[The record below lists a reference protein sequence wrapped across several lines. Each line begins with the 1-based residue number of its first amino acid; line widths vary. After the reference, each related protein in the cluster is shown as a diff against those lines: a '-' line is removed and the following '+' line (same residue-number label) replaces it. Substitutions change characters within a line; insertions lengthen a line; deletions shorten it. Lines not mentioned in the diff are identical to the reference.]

1 MGTFFQTD
9 QESHLPGSMPGRRKR
24 LSTPPMQD
32 KEFLFSPYR
41 QNGSQRSTSNG
52 SSPGFGPV
60 KSSLPCKS
68 PSPTRLWTSNQ
79 TFQFRDSRSVTQ
91 RLRSSSEEERML
103 RAELTRTR
111 TKLVASLEQLRQAN
125 IRLANVEMS
134 SGNQEIIDE
143 LKRELRHAKRRNTTL
158 KTRLEAQ
165 RDMRHSERLHLESKL
180 VSIMLENK
188 QSEINNLKT
197 FVNQKDLQIAQL
209 KYRLT
214 GHMGD

>member
-1 MGTFFQTD
+1 MG
-9 QESHLPGSMPGRRKR
+9 
-24 LSTPPMQD
+24 
-32 KEFLFSPYR
+32 
-41 QNGSQRSTSNG
+41 
-52 SSPGFGPV
+52 SPGFGPV
-60 KSSLPCKS
+60 KSSLPVQAS
-68 PSPTRLWTSNQ
+68 PRLWTSNQ
-79 TFQFRDSRSVTQ
+79 AFQFRDSRTVTQ

-197 FVNQKDLQIAQL
+197 FVTQKDLQIAQL

-214 GHMGD
+214 GRMD

>member
-1 MGTFFQTD
+1 
-9 QESHLPGSMPGRRKR
+9 
-24 LSTPPMQD
+24 
-32 KEFLFSPYR
+32 
-41 QNGSQRSTSNG
+41 
-52 SSPGFGPV
+52 
-60 KSSLPCKS
+60 
-68 PSPTRLWTSNQ
+68 
-79 TFQFRDSRSVTQ
+79 
-91 RLRSSSEEERML
+91 ML

-125 IRLANVEMS
+125 IRLA
-134 SGNQEIIDE
+134 IIE
-143 LKRELRHAKRRNTTL
+143 LSHAKRRNTTL

-197 FVNQKDLQIAQL
+197 FVTQKDLQIAQL

-214 GHMGD
+214 GRMGD